1 MIAID
6 GPSCAA
12 LELGARSMSAVCRSQ
27 SSVPL
32 GASSAFWALVQQ
44 SSRALTGITGKDGD
58 QNSRCRCAS
67 VSVLPWVQKS
77 VCTLTMP
84 HNSACST
91 CSGRHACKAA
101 RVTRVCRTCHRSLDG
116 AVGDA
121 DILAHYNARR
131 FDVSVRRIPLLVREP
146 VLRCQP
152 AISRPAGHSGESRGP
167 RAPRAFSLHPRTPS
181 CHRRHPLARAE
192 QAAQVCDIRHRVR
205 VRSITG

>member
-1 MIAID
+1 MSL
-6 GPSCAA
+6 P
-12 LELGARSMSAVCRSQ
+12 ELGSAGRKFCV
-27 SSVPL
+27 L
-32 GASSAFWALVQQ
+32 GASSAIFQGTHGARV
-44 SSRALTGITGKDGD
+44 RTVIK
-58 QNSRCRCAS
+58 NCRCRCAS

-152 AISRPAGHSGESRGP
+152 AISRPAGQSGESRGP